1 MLFNQAGLVLGSSWR
16 GNSKSIDIFKDY
28 LFSIASQDILGMLS
42 GFGYTLFVFLI
53 GVRMDL
59 SVVKRSGRQA
69 LIGGSLSIVIPAIL
83 GSVTSLAFS
92 KLGDKEG
99 VTNLEFVAA
108 NQSYTS
114 FAVVVCLLDH
124 LKILNSEVGRLV
136 LSTTIVAD
144 LVGLSF
150 SFIASVVES
159 VRSNGAL
166 NASMTFAFTIVL
178 IVVAVFIF
186 RPAMLWIVRST
197 PNGRPVQDG
206 YICIIILLV
215 LGSGVTSNIMGRT
228 VYSGPFILGLA
239 VPEGPPLGASLV
251 NKLDGIITS
260 VFVPLFVTVS
270 VIKADL
276 SFLLYDETF
285 FVHSTIVIFI
295 TTLGKMAVSVG
306 ISLYFKMAAYDALAF
321 GLIISSKGIVELA
334 ASSYL
339 HDSKVRLYIIQRV
352 LYYVTMN

>member
-1 MLFNQAGLVLGSSWR
+1 MILGSSWR
-16 GNSKSIDIFKDY
+16 GSFRSIDKLKDG
-28 LFSIASQDILGMLS
+28 LFSIVSQEILGMLA

-59 SVVKRSGRQA
+59 SVVKRSGRQP
-69 LIGGSLSIVIPAIL
+69 LVGGILSIVIPAML
-83 GSVTSLAFS
+83 GSMTAFGFS
-92 KLGDKEG
+92 RIGGKKE
-99 VTNLEFVAA
+99 VANMEFVAA

-150 SFIASVVES
+150 SFIVAVVENVQS
-159 VRSNGAL
+159 QGAL
-166 NASMTFAFTIVL
+166 NASMTLAFAIGSMAIVL
-178 IVVAVFIF
+178 FIF

-197 PNGRPVQDG
+197 PHGRPVPDG

-215 LGSGVTSNIMGRT
+215 LVSSVTSNIMGRT

-260 VFVPLFVTVS
+260 VFVPLFVTIS
-270 VIKADL
+270 VMKVDL
-276 SFLLYDETF
+276 SFLNFSGAFLA
-285 FVHSTIVIFI
+285 HSTLVIFI
-295 TTLGKMAVSVG
+295 TTFGKMAVS
-306 ISLYFKMAAYDALAF
+306 IATSLYFKMSSHDALAF
-321 GLIISSKGIVELA
+321 GLIMGSKGIVELA
-334 ASSYL
+334 ACSYFY
-339 HDSKVRLYIIQRV
+339 DRNVRLYIIWNHLLLLLLFV
-352 LYYVTMN
+352 IYIYT